1 MMIRM
6 LGAALTLLSGMIFAV
21 NVTKEHREKEDCFE
35 ELLMI
40 LEHFVWELQTNQ
52 PPLAICCQIASQ
64 CGMGQRGKLFSALA
78 QYLAPGGEAS
88 PSECMERAL
97 QEHPIPSAVR
107 ERLTQLADTL
117 GRYDLCAQISG
128 IQAVQELCRRDQQ
141 ALALERSKTV
151 KSCQALGICT
161 GAAVAILLL

>member
-1 MMIRM
+1 MIIRM
-6 LGAALTLLSGMIFAV
+6 LGAVLTLLSGIIFAM
-21 NVTKEHREKEDCFE
+21 NITKEHREKEDCFE

-52 PPLAICCQIASQ
+52 PTLAICCQAASQ
-64 CGMGQRGKLFSALA
+64 CGKGQIGKLFSSLA
-78 QYLAPGGEAS
+78 QYLAQGGEAS
-88 PSECMERAL
+88 PSICMERVFHA
-97 QEHPIPSAVR
+97 HPIPTSVR
-107 ERLTQLADTL
+107 ERLSQLADTL

-128 IQAVQELCRRDQQ
+128 IQAVQELCRRDLQ

-161 GAAVAILLL
+161 GAALAILLL